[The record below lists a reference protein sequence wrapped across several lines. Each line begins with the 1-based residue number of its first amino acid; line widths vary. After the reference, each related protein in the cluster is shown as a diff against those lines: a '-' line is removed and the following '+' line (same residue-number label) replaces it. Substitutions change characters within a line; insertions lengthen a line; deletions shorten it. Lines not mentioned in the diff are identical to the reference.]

1 MDALNRI
8 MAKVKERQQNPS
20 MTTTKSME
28 YKCPKCK
35 DTGIVLE
42 YREHLQ
48 PIGRPCT
55 CRINERIEKA
65 WSDFG
70 VKPSQ
75 AKNISEFEPY
85 DKVTENAKKKA
96 INYIFNFDDK
106 KENNWFVLMGQ
117 PGAGKSHLGI
127 GMGVALFKEKHKKV
141 IYMPYTE
148 VIMLLKGNA
157 KDFEKYTALLEKYK
171 NAEVLVIDDLFKD
184 KVRNGNVIADMTEV
198 DMKHIYPLL
207 NYRYYNDLTT
217 IISTECTPEMLE
229 QLDGALAG
237 RIMERVDKNIVIFH
251 GEEFNYRMKNFR

>member
-1 MDALNRI
+1 
-8 MAKVKERQQNPS
+8 
-20 MTTTKSME
+20 MTTTRSME
-28 YKCPKCK
+28 YKCPLCK
-35 DTGIVLE
+35 DTGFILE

-48 PIGRPCT
+48 PLAKECSCKVNRDI
-55 CRINERIEKA
+55 ERA
-65 WSDFG
+65 WSEFG
-70 VKPSQ
+70 VKPGQ
-75 AKNISEFEPY
+75 AKKISEYKPY
-85 DKVTENAKKKA
+85 DNLTENAKKKA
-96 INYIFNFDDK
+96 VDYILNFENK
-106 KENNWFVLMGQ
+106 KENNWFLLMGQ
-117 PGAGKSHLGI
+117 PGAGKSHLAIGI
-127 GMGVALFKEKHKKV
+127 GVALFKEKHKKV

-157 KDFEKYTALLEKYK
+157 KDFEKYTVLLEKYK

-237 RIMERVDKNIVIFH
+237 RIMERTENNMVIFC
-251 GEEFNYRMKNFR
+251 GDDYNYRLRNFR

>member
-1 MDALNRI
+1 
-8 MAKVKERQQNPS
+8 

-28 YKCPKCK
+28 YKCPLCK
-35 DTGIVLE
+35 DTGFILE

-48 PIGRPCT
+48 PLAKECSCKVNRDI
-55 CRINERIEKA
+55 ERA
-65 WSDFG
+65 WSEFG

-75 AKNISEFEPY
+75 AKKISEYKPY
-85 DKVTENAKKKA
+85 DKLTENAKKKA
-96 INYIFNFDDK
+96 VDYILNFENK
-106 KENNWFVLMGQ
+106 KENNWFLLMGQ
-117 PGAGKSHLGI
+117 PGAGKSHLAIGI
-127 GMGVALFKEKHKKV
+127 GVALFKEKHKKV

-157 KDFEKYTALLEKYK
+157 KDFEKYTVLLEKYK

-237 RIMERVDKNIVIFH
+237 RIMERTENNMVIFC
-251 GEEFNYRMKNFR
+251 GNDYNYRLRNFR